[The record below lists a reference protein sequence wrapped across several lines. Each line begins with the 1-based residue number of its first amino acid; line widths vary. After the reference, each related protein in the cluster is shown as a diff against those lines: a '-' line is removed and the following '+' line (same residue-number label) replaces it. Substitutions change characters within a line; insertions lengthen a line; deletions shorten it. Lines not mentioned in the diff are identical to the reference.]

1 MILASTLTNVSA
13 NVDAIGKTAGYSTAV
28 TVPSLVGKIIGI
40 LLGVLGLVFLVLVV
54 YAGFLYITA
63 QGEDAQIKKAKAILV
78 KAMIGMVLIVSS
90 YAITNVVVDS
100 ITAITG
106 AP

>member
-1 MILASTLTNVSA
+1 MILASTISNISNSVNS
-13 NVDAIGKTAGYSTAV
+13 IGTTAGYKTTV
-28 TVPSLVGKIIGI
+28 TVPDLVGKIIGI

-63 QGEDAQIKKAKAILV
+63 QGEEAQVKKAKSILV

-100 ITAITG
+100 ITAIT
-106 AP
+106 AAT